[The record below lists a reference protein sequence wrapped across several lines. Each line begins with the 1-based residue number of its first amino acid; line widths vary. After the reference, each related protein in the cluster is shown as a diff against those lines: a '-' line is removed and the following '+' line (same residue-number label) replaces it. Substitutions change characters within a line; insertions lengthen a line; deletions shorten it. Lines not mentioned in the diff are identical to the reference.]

1 VQMGAAANGLEDG
14 ASVRPP
20 FLNREFRESPS
31 VFLLKTRFYSRTIRC
46 DRQDNSA
53 LPFWGSHTTTS
64 ARYREIYEHQADAN
78 ERRLVVQI
86 LLFGYDPEMLIL
98 QLSAAFWTGGR
109 LRRTWGA
116 LRRSFAPSP

>member
-1 VQMGAAANGLEDG
+1 MQIGAAANGLEDG

-86 LLFGYDPEMLIL
+86 LLFGYDPEMLLL
-98 QLSAAFWTGGR
+98 QLWAAFWAGGQTQANLGR
-109 LRRTWGA
+109 A
-116 LRRSFAPSP
+116 ARSFAPSP